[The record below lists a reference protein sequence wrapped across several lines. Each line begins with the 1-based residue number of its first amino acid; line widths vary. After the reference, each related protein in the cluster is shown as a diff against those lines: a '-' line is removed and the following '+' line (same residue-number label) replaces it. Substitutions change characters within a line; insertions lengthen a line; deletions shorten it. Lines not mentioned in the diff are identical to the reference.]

1 MEEGV
6 GEALFIAPDQV
17 GVVEVVA
24 RVHPDAAGEAA
35 AYLDLAARIQEGDFD
50 TVDLLCMVVDDRQA
64 YFRGGVEI
72 AVAPVT
78 AQGRVE
84 HLPEPVDDD
93 WV

>member
-1 MEEGV
+1 MASKMPRRAS

-50 TVDLLCMVVDDRQA
+50 TVDLLAWSSMIDRHTS
-64 YFRGGVEI
+64 
-72 AVAPVT
+72 VAASRSRWP
-78 AQGRVE
+78 Q
-84 HLPEPVDDD
+84 
-93 WV
+93 